1 MAEINPDCRVHVREE
16 WFTLDEGHAVLA
28 GEASAAAAA
37 RQAAGGVGAPG
48 GFAVL
53 DAIDSYVE
61 KYIMLTN
68 PSSHPAPTQPPPSP
82 PPISR
87 CAITE
92 ACIRLG
98 VHVAVAGASGGR
110 ADPSCVRVS
119 DLTCTSRDPLLAAVR
134 RSLRTEHGF
143 PLGPPGGT
151 RAPPPWGVP
160 AVYSIEEVAPPLPQ
174 PADLTASGSFSNC
187 EARFGTAGFVTGSF
201 GLACA
206 SVLTK
211 LVCHTGLE
219 PQTSRP
225 QAGLLL
231 TRLSLALDSSPL
243 TRRCPTGAPPSPPRC
258 RRKARSRAP
267 SHSASPS
274 DGQGRAPRRARRRRR
289 PCALAEGRGD
299 AVRRALHRAAPG
311 PRLDGSR

>member
-1 MAEINPDCRVHVREE
+1 MAEINPDCCVHVREE

-37 RQAAGGVGAPG
+37 RQAAGGAGAPG

-61 KYIMLTN
+61 KYIIRTN
-68 PSSHPAPTQPPPSP
+68 PSSNPAPTQLPPSSSPAPTQLPPSSHPAPTQLQPSSHPSP
-82 PPISR
+82 PR

-160 AVYSIEEVAPPLPQ
+160 AVYSIEEVVQPLPQ

-219 PQTSRP
+219 PRASRP
-225 QAGLLL
+225 
-231 TRLSLALDSSPL
+231 
-243 TRRCPTGAPPSPPRC
+243 
-258 RRKARSRAP
+258 
-267 SHSASPS
+267 
-274 DGQGRAPRRARRRRR
+274 
-289 PCALAEGRGD
+289 
-299 AVRRALHRAAPG
+299 RAALL
-311 PRLDGSR
+311 R